1 MSEVIAIAAM
11 AENRVIGFENRM
23 PWHLSCDLKRF
34 KALTLGCPVVMGR
47 NTFESL
53 GRKPLP
59 GRRNMVVSRF
69 AQEGVETFT
78 SLSAALEACATT
90 TATAATSATS
100 AYIGRIF
107 IIGGAQLYAAAFA
120 AGVVTRIELTRV
132 FLSPQG
138 DTFFPPFEENF
149 ELVAQE
155 DVSEK
160 GTECRFETWLP
171 KRSS

>member
-1 MSEVIAIAAM
+1 MSEVVAIAAM
-11 AENRVIGFENRM
+11 AENRVIGLDNRM

-78 SLSAALEACATT
+78 SLHAALEACATAAGNA
-90 TATAATSATS
+90 ATAATADF
-100 AYIGRIF
+100 AGCIF

-120 AGVVTRIELTRV
+120 AGVVTRLELTRV
-132 FLSPQG
+132 FLSPKG
-138 DTFFPPFEENF
+138 DTYFPPFEEGF

-155 DVSEK
+155 GASEK